1 MERHQ
6 NGKTEDLQARPGQSS
21 FNIYVWVTWHL
32 RTDQMPDKFL
42 SVSLIWNL
50 SHSEISSLPMQCMSG
65 PHKVNFP
72 LITLTYIHVYI
83 TSRRPLL
90 MFRLEYIW
98 KPLVG
103 VLSQFDLVFRNTC
116 PWSKPGQKRSGWDEI
131 FLFLLILP
139 AGNFSHSKCAFR
151 PNWAFSGNIETDYL

>member
-1 MERHQ
+1 MVKQR
-6 NGKTEDLQARPGQSS
+6 TYRPGLGNLRSTFTFGWLGIFGLIKCLTSFYQSPWYE
-21 FNIYVWVTWHL
+21 IYHT
-32 RTDQMPDKFL
+32 RK
-42 SVSLIWNL
+42 S
-50 SHSEISSLPMQCMSG
+50 MQCMSG